1 MIDQQLINVAL
12 EVRDFLKE
20 RQLRLVLAES
30 CTSGLGAVAL
40 SQIAGIS
47 QFFCGSAVT
56 YRNATKSSWLEVSA
70 ADLASSEIGPVSE
83 TVARQMV
90 SGVLHATPEADI
102 AAAITGHL
110 GPNAPVELDGL
121 AYIGVG
127 NRERIEVQAIRLMSG
142 DDSVDLRRRRQVEA
156 AQRLLQS
163 VIKWAN

>member
-1 MIDQQLINVAL
+1 MIKQELIDIASQ
-12 EVRDFLKE
+12 VRDFLRD

-47 QFFCGSAVT
+47 EFFCGSAVT
-56 YRNATKSSWLEVSA
+56 YRNATKSSWLNVSA
-70 ADLASSEIGPVSE
+70 TALADPKIGPVSE

-90 SGVLHATPEADI
+90 AGVLQATPEADI

-110 GPNAPVELDGL
+110 GPNAPPELDGL

-127 NRERIEVQAIRLMSG
+127 NRDTIEVRAIRLMSG
-142 DDSVDLRRRRQVEA
+142 EDSVELRRHRQVEA
-156 AQRLLQS
+156 AEKLLES
-163 VIKWAN
+163 VLLKV